1 MVMLPDTQQYSR
13 SFPEL
18 FYAQTQ
24 WIKENR
30 AKENIVFV
38 THVGDVVNDRK
49 KDTNQWVV
57 AHKAMSV
64 LDGVVPW
71 GVAIGNHDYD
81 STACRPDQAT
91 AFLEYFSPRAF
102 PRPALVRRR
111 LDQWPEHVP
120 TDLRRGH

>member
-30 AKENIVFV
+30 DKENIVFV

-91 AFLEYFSPRAF
+91 AFLEYFRPAAF
-102 PRPALVRRR
+102 PRLALVWRR
-111 LDQWPEHVP
+111 LDQWPEHLP
-120 TDLRRGH
+120 TVLRRGH